1 MFAVINGV
9 EYRSGDYV
17 LVDKEGELC
26 VGVVDKVDPED
37 VVRGVVRLVSGG
49 WFCPDGIMN
58 AWPTWKILGKAS
70 QEDVDV
76 LPDYADC

>member
-9 EYRSGDYV
+9 EYRRGDYV
-17 LVDKEGELC
+17 LVDVEGQLC

-37 VVRGVVRLVSGG
+37 HIGGVVRLVSGG
-49 WFCPDGIMN
+49 WFCPGGWMN
-58 AWPTWKILGKAS
+58 TVAQWKILGKAS